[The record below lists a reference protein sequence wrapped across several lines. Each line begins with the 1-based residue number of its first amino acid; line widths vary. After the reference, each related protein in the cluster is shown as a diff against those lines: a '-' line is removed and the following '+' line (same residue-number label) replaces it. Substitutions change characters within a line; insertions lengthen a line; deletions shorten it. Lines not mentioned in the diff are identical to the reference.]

1 MRHFLFA
8 RNSFAFFFGLITLLL
23 VVFQFSCKKEI
34 KKETTKEANLKD
46 FKLPQIQSNPWRS
59 AENKANPL
67 DMVGYYHNSGLN
79 YLFEKKILTKSS
91 NKLRGINTRI
101 PTDGYDS
108 ELIYDASMD
117 YIGEEFGIP
126 IQQELVNDIPF
137 IQPDS
142 LDISGQSIM
151 DLSVNINGQIDLLP
165 ASSNVK
171 NKTSEL
177 LSLLLDTSAIYAG
190 NYDLTKDQ
198 IMIWENSLINNPLLT
213 EAERN
218 SLLASGS
225 ILRYSLLYWLN
236 YDSNL
241 ASRTSIG
248 GRFNLMRWL
257 GWALVGAAD
266 AIGGYVGFWTAGPI
280 GAIGIGAAGSGL
292 GFLIFQ
298 ERGWDP
304 W

>member
-1 MRHFLFA
+1 M
-8 RNSFAFFFGLITLLL
+8 I
-23 VVFQFSCKKEI
+23 FQYSCKKE
-34 KKETTKEANLKD
+34 TKREVTKDINLKD
-46 FKLPQIQSNPWRS
+46 FKLPPIQSNTWSR
-59 AENKANPL
+59 AVNKANPL
-67 DMVGYYHNSGLN
+67 DLIGYYHNSGLN
-79 YLFEKKILTKSS
+79 YLFEKQILEKTSS
-91 NKLRGINTRI
+91 KLKRFTSRI

-137 IQPDS
+137 TQPDS

-171 NKTSEL
+171 TKTSEL
-177 LSLLLDTSAIYAG
+177 LTLLLDTSAIYAG
-190 NYDLTKDQ
+190 NYELTKDQ

-225 ILRYSLLYWLN
+225 ILRYSLFYWLN

-241 ASRTSIG
+241 ASRASIG

-257 GWALVGAAD
+257 GWTLVAAAD

-280 GAIGIGAAGSGL
+280 GAVGFGAAGSGL
-292 GFLIFQ
+292 GFLIFR